1 MNQLKKTTKEVKI
14 PDAIYSQIEK
24 DVKNIIDF
32 KKKIENFVDKK
43 TTELLDVII
52 GGGIHLDVSDIHIEP
67 EEEQAKIRSRIDGML
82 QDIISIER
90 VRYKSLLS
98 RIKVLSGL
106 KINIIDQP
114 QDGRFSA
121 TTKAG
126 EIEIRVSV
134 IPAEY
139 GESIVLRILN
149 PQNLISVE
157 ELGLREDLISL
168 FEKEIKKPTGMVI
181 VSGPTGAGKT
191 TTLYAILKKMN
202 TPEVKIITI
211 EDPIE
216 YHLQGLSQTQVNSSK
231 GYDFASGLRSIMRQD
246 PNIVLIG
253 EVRDSETSKIA
264 VQAALT
270 GHFVLSTIHTNDSA
284 GAVIRLKDL
293 GTDPNTTLSAL
304 NMVIAQRL
312 PRKVCNHCKEISSS
326 DERLIKDELKDLPKE
341 ILPKSF
347 FEEKLNIFKAKGCKE
362 CGFTGY
368 KGRVGIYEIMV
379 IDNDMEKAILSSPT
393 SSSIK
398 EEAIKK
404 GLVPMR
410 KDGLIKVAQG
420 ITTIE
425 EITRVAGN

>member
-1 MNQLKKTTKEVKI
+1 MNELKKTTKEVKI

-90 VRYKSLLS
+90 VKYKSLLS

-326 DERLIKDELKDLPKE
+326 DEKLIKDELKDLPKE

-368 KGRVGIYEIMV
+368 KGRIGIYEIMV